1 MGKGEKGKERKRER
15 GKKGKRKR
23 GEKGKGIEEG
33 DEKNK

>member
-23 GEKGKGIEEG
+23 GEKGKGIEED